1 MTNGG
6 LNHVMWH
13 CSGLADF
20 TNGLGQAAGFCAGND
35 PVGDQVVLTG
45 SQRNPD
51 QKVVRGTIQ
60 LTVAPRNTLGSAV
73 TKRMWIIRA
82 NSDH

>member
-20 TNGLGQAAGFCAGND
+20 TNGLGQAAGLCAGND
-35 PVGDQVVLTG
+35 PVGDRVVLTG

-60 LTVAPRNTLGSAV
+60 LDRGAGKYAG
-73 TKRMWIIRA
+73 IRGHKTYVDY
-82 NSDH
+82 SGEF